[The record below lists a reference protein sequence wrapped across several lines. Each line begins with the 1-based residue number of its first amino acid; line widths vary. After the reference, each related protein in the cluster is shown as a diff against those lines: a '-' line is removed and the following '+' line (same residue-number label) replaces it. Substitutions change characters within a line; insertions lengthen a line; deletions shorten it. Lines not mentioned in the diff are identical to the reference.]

1 MSGDANTQSLIERR
15 FHDVPL
21 HRRLGLVL
29 VQQGE
34 HSVVTMEVNDEVRA
48 AAAGSVHGGVLATL
62 ADVTCATALSD
73 AFDPLVEM
81 PVTTDMHV
89 RYYRQPRSGPLRA
102 DARLVHR
109 GRRLCSAEC
118 AVTDADERVL
128 IRATATYLMVP
139 LDLASGP

>member
-1 MSGDANTQSLIERR
+1 MSGDGDKQGLIDRR
-15 FHDVPL
+15 FSEIPL
-21 HRRLGLVL
+21 HRRLGLRL

-34 HSVVTMEVNDEVRA
+34 HSVVTMELDDELRA

-62 ADVTCATALSD
+62 ADVTCASALSD

-118 AVTDADERVL
+118 AVADADERVL
-128 IRATATYLMVP
+128 VRATATYMMVP
-139 LDLASGP
+139 LNLASGS